1 MGEAI
6 GRSIDKGMQ
15 DGVAAGIKHGRAGRS
30 IEDVATFNPSA
41 EGDYVAAINALQG
54 VSFSLLSQL
63 EAYKDSSMA
72 DIMDLLRLE
81 GPAAETSEASQLQPS
96 PDQLMIPIH
105 RLEDQVIIG
114 EISLAFSLEVAY
126 NRVQR
131 VRGDTST
138 RRMSLTDSI
147 LPLVEP
153 LSTRNLTGEASSSVD
168 FTTTVTTALSTTFAQ
183 TNPALTMVS
192 TEVPPP
198 PKIVFEEEELDT
210 TPEHVSAP

>member
-15 DGVAAGIKHGRAGRS
+15 DGLAVGTEHGRAERS
-30 IEDVATFNPSA
+30 IEDVAAFNPSA

-63 EAYKDSSMA
+63 EAHKDSSMT
-72 DIMDLLRLE
+72 DVMDLLRLE

-96 PDQLMIPIH
+96 PDQLMIPVH

-114 EISLAFSLEVAY
+114 ETSLSFSLEVAY

-131 VRGDTST
+131 VSGDATT
-138 RRMSLTDSI
+138 RRLSLTDFI
-147 LPLVEP
+147 LLLVEP
-153 LSTRNLTGEASSSVD
+153 LSARNLTGEVSSSMD
-168 FTTTVTTALSTTFAQ
+168 FTTAVTTSLSTTF
-183 TNPALTMVS
+183 S
-192 TEVPPP
+192 
-198 PKIVFEEEELDT
+198 
-210 TPEHVSAP
+210 